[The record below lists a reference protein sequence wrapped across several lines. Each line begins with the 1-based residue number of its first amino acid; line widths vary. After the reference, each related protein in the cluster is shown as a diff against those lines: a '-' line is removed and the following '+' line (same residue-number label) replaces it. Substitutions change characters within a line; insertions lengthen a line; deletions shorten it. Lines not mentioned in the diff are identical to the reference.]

1 MSNDETESMKKSP
14 LKFDKENEASLRQL
28 WGDFEKNVGS
38 VIYNNK
44 RLVTDYVLGLEA
56 DDYWSYDQIET
67 YAKMMKNEILTGK
80 SGVSLGIHNEEKY
93 YLKENKAASGIN
105 GDISK
110 IFRINYFDTIYY
122 QYDKADLQ
130 NGTREEIDNMVNVTR
145 ALVKDFK
152 KRVIATEYCFFGEK
166 DWAKEV
172 GYRCV
177 HEGGASGA
185 LTGYAMQRD

>member
-1 MSNDETESMKKSP
+1 
-14 LKFDKENEASLRQL
+14 
-28 WGDFEKNVGS
+28 
-38 VIYNNK
+38 
-44 RLVTDYVLGLEA
+44 
-56 DDYWSYDQIET
+56 
-67 YAKMMKNEILTGK
+67 
-80 SGVSLGIHNEEKY
+80 
-93 YLKENKAASGIN
+93 
-105 GDISK
+105 
-110 IFRINYFDTIYY
+110 
-122 QYDKADLQ
+122 
-130 NGTREEIDNMVNVTR
+130 MVNVTR